1 MNLRCLRFNWT
12 FQLPRL
18 FQIKN
23 KIAKILRN
31 YWETSFHTGKL
42 FMIWLRHFLKK
53 PWFLKKFTC
62 TYFSKKNVLIFL
74 MSNCLPLLPN
84 ISHLQITNLS
94 FFVGRMKNIF
104 CFSLFSCTH
113 NYILFQFPF
122 LKSLHDLLFMY
133 FFGQAWWF
141 WILCNPSRFN
151 FASLITTRL
160 Q

>member
-1 MNLRCLRFNWT
+1 M
-12 FQLPRL
+12 
-18 FQIKN
+18 
-23 KIAKILRN
+23 RN
-31 YWETSFHTGKL
+31 YWEIFFHIGKCLNFIICKSFV
-42 FMIWLRHFLKK
+42 IWVRNFQKK
-53 PWFLKKFTC
+53 SWFLKKFTC

-122 LKSLHDLLFMY
+122 FKSFHDLL

-141 WILCNPSRFN
+141 WILGNPWRFN
-151 FASLITTRL
+151 FSSLITTRL